1 MLPTLTGTAVE
12 VPGQGIRI
20 TVTNLAV
27 GAHIAV
33 MIYDSA
39 VPVLG
44 SAAEVPWFTEGATGV
59 STLMVNSIKW
69 TANSNNVI
77 SGTISRSTPL
87 VAGPRYR
94 VMYRQ
99 ATGSMNSM
107 SSVSSSSVTA
117 YITLTKDAAAA
128 TAAAGVTVTD
138 TKVYSTPAATP
149 AKVSAESA
157 ITVMTPEQA
166 KVQEIVSMTPAV
178 CLPNDDDIV
187 FIDTGKCIAK
197 FVNEKTGK
205 VLRTLKTTVVADEVS
220 SLNVG
225 NEVAILAPIYFDAG
239 SSTVSPAGLARIKSI
254 KDQVTAA
261 GSVLLVGHS
270 GILMGN
276 TPENIALAKARAT
289 STAKALK
296 TVGAKGPFYATSAGA
311 LDPASNKMTVAAQA
325 KNRRV
330 VIVLVP

>member
-1 MLPTLTGTAVE
+1 MLPTLTATVVE
-12 VPGQGIRI
+12 VPGKGIKI
-20 TVTNLAV
+20 TASNLAPN
-27 GAHIAV
+27 AHLAV
-33 MIYDSA
+33 QVYDSTYMA
-39 VPVLG
+39 GP
-44 SAAEVPWFTEGATGV
+44 SNPDNPWFIEGAV
-59 STLMVNSIKW
+59 NANSI
-69 TANSNNVI
+69 TIANSNWTNTQ
-77 SGTISRSTPL
+77 SGNPVVTRTSPL
-87 VAGPRYR
+87 LAGVRYR
-94 VMYRQ
+94 VSYRQ
-99 ATGSMNSM
+99 VIGTIYNPTSM
-107 SSVSSSSVTA
+107 SMSTLAYVTMTA
-117 YITLTKDAAAA
+117 NAVAASA
-128 TAAAGVTVTD
+128 TAAGVTVTD

-225 NEVAILAPIYFDAG
+225 NEVAILAPIYFEAA

-311 LDPASNKMTVAAQA
+311 LDPASNKKTLAAQA